1 MRPPNSFH
9 SYCFWWILS
18 FLCDISV
25 IEPSIYVE
33 NVSEKTLSWKFAIS
47 CSQKLISFAKIK
59 LSEGLEGLDLHFQWL
74 SAQNILELGGAH
86 PHYLSNVPVKIFLL
100 LSVLF
105 TMNESLPQPYLFAI
119 IRNVYIIYLAF
130 ETEIYNLSVHFST
143 SLKKDK
149 FWSPVVL

>member
-1 MRPPNSFH
+1 MRPPNFFH

-59 LSEGLEGLDLHFQWL
+59 LSEGLEGLDLHFRWL

-86 PHYLSNVPVKIFLL
+86 PHYLSNVPVKIFF
-100 LSVLF
+100 V
-105 TMNESLPQPYLFAI
+105 A
-119 IRNVYIIYLAF
+119 VGIIYHECKASPTIF
-130 ETEIYNLSVHFST
+130 VCYNSKRIYNIFGIWNW
-143 SLKKDK
+143 DI
-149 FWSPVVL
+149 